1 MKFCLLSPIYHDTYI
16 VSMLFRETLPM
27 LEVGYDRGWLVVSR
41 TRDFTSAALRP
52 RHHTLRWTSKG
63 SSTLSLGREQKKLHL
78 GCVSRIGDPKIPLKI
93 DEFKITLVDEIT
105 KITSKFEYLV
115 DPILRH
121 SQFFAMIT
129 GSGGFLR
136 WIFGFEKFGM
146 QLFPSQDAIVIRI
159 TDIFRGPKTI
169 LSSYRKV
176 LHFLGGLFLLSFRC
190 WS

>member
-63 SSTLSLGREQKKLHL
+63 SSTLSLGRKQEKTPSWVCFKN
-78 GCVSRIGDPKIPLKI
+78 RWPKIPVKI

-105 KITSKFEYLV
+105 KITTKFEYLV
-115 DPILRH
+115 HPILRH
-121 SQFFAMIT
+121 SQLLAMIT

-146 QLFPSQDAIVIRI
+146 QLFPSQDAIVIRR

-176 LHFLGGLFLLSFRC
+176 LHFFGGLFPLSFRS